1 MTTIVNSD
9 SVVDCRPWSVLRNVT
24 QRVPVLLLIS
34 SGERERTAGLAAP
47 EISGGTS
54 GPETQLFP
62 VSPPGK
68 TDWDVIR

>member
-1 MTTIVNSD
+1 MDCPEKCNSE
-9 SVVDCRPWSVLRNVT
+9 SSSLTVD
-24 QRVPVLLLIS
+24 IA
-34 SGERERTAGLAAP
+34 ERERGAGLAAP